1 MARVVIGYDMP
12 SPYHSSMSQPLLETI
27 NLTKEYGRHRALD
40 QLNLTIAPGEVFGLL
55 GPNGSGK
62 STAIRMLLG
71 MLRPSAG
78 SASIQGF
85 DCWKQSVDVR
95 RLVSYLPGEL
105 RLYDNLTG
113 TQLLQFLAGLRNQP
127 LSGDLERL
135 SNRFNIDVRRPLSQL
150 SSGMKRKIAL
160 MAVILARVPLAI
172 LDEPTN
178 TLDPT
183 MRDELLD
190 QILEARD
197 RGQTILFSSHVLDE
211 VERVCHRVGIL
222 RLGKLVHLQP
232 LDEIQSKRRVTVEF
246 RELPTQPLPAS
257 MTAEKNELRWRLH
270 IQGDLQPALQWLS
283 QHHVTDLRIEPEG
296 LDNIYQK
303 YHQAEQE
310 TVR

>member
-1 MARVVIGYDMP
+1 
-12 SPYHSSMSQPLLETI
+12 MSKALLETF
-27 NLTKEYGRHRALD
+27 NLTKDYGKHRALD

-62 STAIRMLLG
+62 STAIRILLG
-71 MLRPSAG
+71 MLRPSSG

-85 DCWKQSVDVR
+85 DCWKQSVEVR

-113 TQLLQFLAGLRNQP
+113 TQLLQFLAGLRGQAI
-127 LSGDLERL
+127 SSDMERL

-211 VERVCHRVGIL
+211 VEAVCHRVGIL
-222 RLGKLVHLQP
+222 RLGKLVHLQS
-232 LDEIQSKRRVTVEF
+232 LDEIQSIRRVTVHF
-246 RELPTQPLPAS
+246 RSIPSQPLPAT
-257 MTAEKNELRWRLH
+257 MTADKNDLVWKLH
-270 IQGDLQPALQWLS
+270 IQGELQPALNWLA
-283 QHHVTDLRIEPEG
+283 QHQVTDLRIEPEG
-296 LDNIYQK
+296 LDNIYHK
-303 YHQAEQE
+303 YHLAESEAVQ
-310 TVR
+310 

>member
-1 MARVVIGYDMP
+1 
-12 SPYHSSMSQPLLETI
+12 MSQPLLETI
-27 NLTKEYGRHRALD
+27 NLTKEYGRHQALD

-62 STAIRMLLG
+62 STAIRILLG

-127 LSGDLERL
+127 LSGDMERL

-211 VERVCHRVGIL
+211 VEKVCHRVGIL

-232 LDEIQSKRRVTVEF
+232 LDEIQSKRRVSVQF
-246 RELPTQPLPAS
+246 REMPTQPLPPS
-257 MTAEKNELRWRLH
+257 MTADKNDLHWKLH

-283 QHHVTDLRIEPEG
+283 QHQVTDLRIEPEG
-296 LDNIYQK
+296 LDNIYHK
-303 YHQAEQE
+303 YHQAEWE
-310 TVR
+310 TVQ